1 MNRIKTLK
9 KSLSNIKRIEDTEQ
23 RLTILDKPGI
33 ETEPL
38 PIRKAMALKLYLSHV
53 PIHIYPEELIVGMPF
68 REHPDPDDPSTR
80 ILSPRSASGQI
91 YLDAGNRLI
100 DGGFMDE
107 TYHPVIESLDSYG
120 GSTRYAL
127 FPHYAT
133 EGERENAR
141 RYGLEESCHPG
152 HHQAGNHRIIQ
163 YGLSGLQ
170 KQAETQLEKI
180 DNSNPNSK
188 QQEAFLKSVITSLE
202 AAKTLALRYSDHAAN
217 LAKTEK
223 DQRRKNEL
231 QRISEV
237 CRLCTERAPESWW
250 EALQLHWFSHMINH
264 AQGAHQAGR
273 FDQYM
278 WPPLKKE
285 LEEGTIQ
292 KEDAQELL
300 ECLWIKYSSYTDYT
314 SDNLQNIILGG
325 VTPEGEDATNPL
337 SYMCLE
343 ATDNLDTIDPKWNIR
358 VHRGSPQEFLQQAAA
373 LIKKNKSMPGIY
385 NDEIII
391 EALVKAGVP
400 LRDARDYTND
410 GCSEILVQGR
420 TNPWAFEGKLKLL
433 KCLEKATWR
442 LSEYEDYQ
450 ELLEAV
456 KQEISTGVAMAVSSV
471 NILQRA
477 APRIAPNPWLSASI
491 EGCVENMLDLTMGGA
506 TYNNATI
513 NVSGVADTAD
523 SLAAVKK
530 LVYEEKAITPEELR
544 QALESNFAGYEPL
557 RQRLLN
563 RAPKFGNDDDYVDII
578 AKELV
583 DYIAGEVT
591 KHRNANGGRYS
602 LGLFSYGEYISHGM
616 VTRATPDGRKSG
628 EAISPNFSPAPGRDK
643 KGPYSVM
650 KSTAKVNQSLMANGN
665 ALDIALHPTA
675 LMGSEGTE
683 KLVSLLRAFNRLGG
697 IQVQFNIIDRETL
710 IAAQETP
717 EKYENLTVRLWGLPA
732 YFTKLPKEFQDHL
745 IKRTEHVF

>member
-1 MNRIKTLK
+1 MSRIETLK
-9 KSLSNIKRIEDTEQ
+9 KNLNKIKREEDTEE
-23 RLTILDKPGI
+23 RLTILDRPGV
-33 ETEPL
+33 EAEPL
-38 PIRKAMALKLYLSHV
+38 PIRKAMALDLYLSHV
-53 PIHIYPEELIVGMPF
+53 SVHIYPEELIVGMPF
-68 REHPDPDDPSTR
+68 REHPDPHDPSIR
-80 ILSPRSASGQI
+80 ILPPRSASGQL
-91 YLDAGNRLI
+91 YLDAGNKLI
-100 DGGFMDE
+100 EGGFSDE
-107 TYHPVIESLDSYG
+107 TYHPVLESIENYG

-133 EGERENAR
+133 EKERATAR
-141 RYGLEESCHPG
+141 RYGLDESCHPG
-152 HHQAGNHRIIQ
+152 HQQAGNHRIIK
-163 YGLSGLQ
+163 YGWSGLQ
-170 KQAETQLEKI
+170 EKAVKQLESI
-180 DNSNPNSK
+180 DHSGPQAK
-188 QQEAFLKSVITSLE
+188 HQEIFLRSVILCLE
-202 AAKTLALRYSDHAAN
+202 AAKKLAIRYSEHAAN
-217 LAKTEK
+217 QAEKEK
-223 DQRRKNEL
+223 DPRRKQEL
-231 QRISEV
+231 IRISEV
-237 CRLCTERAPESWW
+237 CRLITERAPESWW

-273 FDQYM
+273 IDQYM
-278 WPPLKKE
+278 WAPLKKE
-285 LEEGTIQ
+285 LEMGSIH
-292 KEDAQELL
+292 EDEAQELL

-325 VTPEGEDATNPL
+325 VTPEGADATNTL
-337 SYMCLE
+337 SYMCLT
-343 ATDNLDTIDPKWNIR
+343 ATDNLDTIDPKWNFR
-358 VHRGSPQEFLQQAAA
+358 VHRNSPEEFLKRAAA

-391 EALVKAGVP
+391 EALVKGGVR

-420 TNPWAFEGKLKLL
+420 TNPWAFEGKIKLL

-442 LSEYEDYQ
+442 LTDYESYE
-450 ELLEAV
+450 ELFDTV
-456 KQEISTGVAMAVSSV
+456 KCEISVAVAMAVSSV

-477 APRIAPNPWLSASI
+477 APKIAPNPWLSASV
-491 EGCVENMLDLTMGGA
+491 ESCVENLLDLTMGGA

-530 LVYEEKAITPEELR
+530 LVYEEKKVKAEELR
-544 QALESNFAGYEPL
+544 KALDSNYVGYEPL

-563 RAPKFGNDDDYVDII
+563 RAPKFGNDEDYVDNI

-583 DYIAGEVT
+583 DYIAAEVT
-591 KHRNANGGRYS
+591 KHRNPMGGRFN

-616 VTRATPDGRKSG
+616 VTRATPDGRRDG
-628 EAISPNFSPAPGRDK
+628 ESLSPNFSPSPGRDR
-643 KGPYSVM
+643 KGPYAVM
-650 KSTAKVNQSLMANGN
+650 MSTAKVDQSLMANGN

-675 LMGSEGTE
+675 LMGSEGTD
-683 KLVSLLRAFNRLGG
+683 KLVSLLKAFNRLGG

>member
-1 MNRIKTLK
+1 LNRIETLK
-9 KSLSNIKRIEDTEQ
+9 KNLNKIKRVEDTEK
-23 RLTILDKPGI
+23 RLTILDKPGV
-33 ETEPL
+33 EAEPL
-38 PIRKAMALKLYLSHV
+38 PIRKAMALDLYLSHV
-53 PIHIYPEELIVGMPF
+53 PVHIYPEELIVGMPF
-68 REHPDPDDPSTR
+68 REKPDPDDPSTR
-80 ILSPRSASGQI
+80 LLPPWSASGQI
-91 YLDAGNRLI
+91 YLDAGNKLI
-100 DGGFMDE
+100 EGGFKDE
-107 TYHPVIESLDSYG
+107 TYHPVLESLDNYG

-127 FPHYAT
+127 FPHYAS
-133 EGERENAR
+133 EEERALAR

-163 YGLSGLQ
+163 YGWSGLQ
-170 KQAETQLEKI
+170 EQAEMQLESI
-180 DNSNPNSK
+180 DHSVPNSK
-188 QQEAFLKSVITSLE
+188 QQEAFLKSVIISIG
-202 AAKTLALRYSDHAAN
+202 AGKKLAIRYSDHAAK
-217 LAKTEK
+217 LAETEK
-223 DQRRKNEL
+223 DQRRKEEL

-237 CRLCTERAPESWW
+237 CSLCTERAPDSWW
-250 EALQLHWFSHMINH
+250 EALQLHWFNHMINH

-278 WPPLKKE
+278 WPPLRRE
-285 LEEGTIQ
+285 LEKRTIQ
-292 KEDAQELL
+292 MEEAQELL
-300 ECLWIKYSSYTDYT
+300 ECLWIKYSCYTDYT

-325 VTPEGEDATNPL
+325 VTPEGEDATNPV

-343 ATDNLDTIDPKWNIR
+343 ATDNLETIDPKWNIR
-358 VHRGSPQEFLQQAAA
+358 VHRDSPQEFLQRVAA

-391 EALVKAGVP
+391 ESLVKAGVP
-400 LRDARDYTND
+400 LCDARDYTND

-433 KCLEKATWR
+433 KCLEKASWN
-442 LSEYEDYQ
+442 LSEYDDYQ
-450 ELLEAV
+450 DLLEVV
-456 KQEISTGVAMAVSSV
+456 KEEISTGVAMAVSSI

-477 APRIAPNPWLSASI
+477 APRVAPNPWLSASI
-491 EGCVENMLDLTMGGA
+491 EGCVDNLLDLTMGGA

-523 SLAAVKK
+523 SLAAIKK
-530 LVYEEKAITPEELR
+530 LVYEEKKITASELR
-544 QALESNFAGYEPL
+544 QALESNFVGYEPL

-563 RAPKFGNDDDYVDII
+563 RAPKFGNDDDYVDTI

-583 DYIAGEVT
+583 GFIAEEIT
-591 KHRNANGGRYS
+591 KHRNANGGRYN

-616 VTRATPDGRKSG
+616 VTGATPNGRKAG
-628 EAISPNFSPAPGRDK
+628 ESISPNFSPSPGRDR

-650 KSTAKVNQSLMANGN
+650 KSTVKVDQSLMANGN
-665 ALDIALHPTA
+665 ALDITLHPTA

-683 KLVSLLRAFNRLGG
+683 KLVSLLRAFNKLGG

>member
-1 MNRIKTLK
+1 MNRIETLRRNLGK
-9 KSLSNIKRIEDTEQ
+9 IKRVESSEE
-23 RLTILDKPGI
+23 RLTILDKPGV
-33 ETEPL
+33 EAEPL
-38 PIRKAMALKLYLSHV
+38 PIRKAMALDLYLSHV
-53 PIHIYPEELIVGMPF
+53 PVHIYPEELIVGMPF
-68 REHPDPDDPSTR
+68 REHPDPDDSSTR
-80 ILSPRSASGQI
+80 ILTPRSASGQL
-91 YLDAGNRLI
+91 YLDAGNKLI
-100 DGGFMDE
+100 EGGFMDE
-107 TYHPVIESLDSYG
+107 TYHPVIESLESYG

-133 EGERENAR
+133 EEERENAR

-163 YGLSGLQ
+163 YGWSGLQ
-170 KQAETQLEKI
+170 EQAEKQLEKI
-180 DNSNPNSK
+180 DPRNPSSK
-188 QQEAFLKSVITSLE
+188 QQEAFLKSVIISLE
-202 AAKTLALRYSDHAAN
+202 AAKKLAIIYSEHAAK
-217 LAKTEK
+217 LAKIET
-223 DQRRKNEL
+223 DQRRKKEL
-231 QRISEV
+231 MRISEV
-237 CRLCTERAPESWW
+237 CKLITERAPESWW

-278 WPPLKKE
+278 WAPLKKE
-285 LEEGTIQ
+285 LEEGTIS
-292 KEDAQELL
+292 KDMAQELL

-325 VTPEGEDATNPL
+325 VTPEGEDATNQL
-337 SYMCLE
+337 SYMCLD
-343 ATDNLDTIDPKWNIR
+343 ATDHLDTIDPKWNIR
-358 VHRGSPQEFLQQAAA
+358 VHKNSPQEFLNRAAE

-400 LRDARDYTND
+400 LHDARDYTND

-433 KCLEKATWR
+433 KCLEKATWS
-442 LSEYEDYQ
+442 LAKYNEYQ
-450 ELLEAV
+450 ELLDAV

-523 SLAAVKK
+523 SLAAIKK
-530 LVYEEKAITPEELR
+530 LVYEEKKITAEDLR
-544 QALESNFAGYEPL
+544 EALESNYVSHEPL

-563 RAPKFGNDDDYVDII
+563 RAPKFGNDDDYVDSI

-583 DYIAGEVT
+583 DYIAVEVS
-591 KHRNANGGRYS
+591 KHNNANGGRYN

-616 VTRATPDGRKSG
+616 ITRATPDGRKSG
-628 EAISPNFSPAPGRDK
+628 EAISPNFSPAPGRDR

-650 KSTAKVNQSLMANGN
+650 KSTAKVDQSLMANGN

-675 LMGSEGTE
+675 LMGAEGTE
-683 KLVSLLRAFNRLGG
+683 KLVSLLRSFNKLGC

-745 IKRTEHVF
+745 IKRTKHVF

>member
-1 MNRIKTLK
+1 MNRIEKLK
-9 KSLSNIKRIEDTEQ
+9 KNLNKIKRIEPTEE

-38 PIRKAMALKLYLSHV
+38 AIRKAKALDLYLSHV

-68 REHPDPDDPSTR
+68 RETPDPNDPSTR
-80 ILSPRSASGQI
+80 RIAPRSASGQLYI
-91 YLDAGNRLI
+91 VAGNKLI
-100 DGGFMDE
+100 EGGFMDE
-107 TYHPVIESLDSYG
+107 TYHPVLESLENYG

-127 FPHYAT
+127 FPNYAT
-133 EGERENAR
+133 EKERAQAR

-163 YGLSGLQ
+163 YGWSGLQ
-170 KQAETQLEKI
+170 EQAEKQLEKI
-180 DNSNPNSK
+180 DNKNPASR
-188 QQEAFLKSVITSLE
+188 QQEAFLKSVIISLE
-202 AAKTLALRYSDHAAN
+202 AAKKLALRYSEHAAKM
-217 LAKTEK
+217 AETEK
-223 DQRRKNEL
+223 DPRRRKEL

-237 CRLCTERAPESWW
+237 CKLCTVRAPMSWW

-264 AQGAHQAGR
+264 TQGAHQAGR

-278 WPPLKKE
+278 WPPLIQE
-285 LEEGTIQ
+285 LEKGTIQ
-292 KEDAQELL
+292 KEEVQELL

-325 VTPEGEDATNPL
+325 VNPMGEDATNLL

-343 ATDNLDTIDPKWNIR
+343 ATDHLDTIDPKWNIR
-358 VHRGSPQEFLQQAAA
+358 VHRDSPMEFLTKAAE

-391 EALVKAGVP
+391 KALVNAGVP
-400 LRDARDYTND
+400 LHDARDYTND

-433 KCLEKATWR
+433 KCLEKATWK
-442 LSEYEDYQ
+442 LTEYKNYQ
-450 ELLEAV
+450 ELLDAV
-456 KQEISTGVAMAVSSV
+456 KHEISVGVAMAVSSV

-491 EGCVENMLDLTMGGA
+491 EGCIENMLDLTMGGA

-523 SLAAVKK
+523 SLAAIKK
-530 LVYEEKAITPEELR
+530 LVYEEHAVTAEELR

-557 RQRLLN
+557 RKRLLN
-563 RAPKFGNDDDYVDII
+563 RVPKFGNDEDYVDNI
-578 AKELV
+578 AKMLV
-583 DYIAGEVT
+583 DYVAAEVT
-591 KHRNANGGRYS
+591 KHRNANGGGYH

-628 EAISPNFSPAPGRDK
+628 EAISPNFSPSPGRDQ

-650 KSTAKVNQSLMANGN
+650 KSTSKIDQSLMANGN

-675 LMGSEGTE
+675 LMGSEGTD
-683 KLVSLLRAFNRLGG
+683 KLVSLLREFNKLGG

-710 IAAQETP
+710 LAAQATP